1 MRHLDTSV
9 SIGLRAFTSY
19 NRYKKDI
26 MRKCDPVGAQVIL
39 ELLPLL
45 VHINHPSLPGYV
57 EQEDCPCGIKFME
70 WPSQTIKD
78 IGSYITSR
86 VNLGRMQNYMPRRLE
101 IEGLFTIGSVGSLA
115 QTRESD
121 YDIWIVVDAQ
131 RIEPDRLKTLSK
143 KLKILQRWIT
153 GKYVLDIHFFLMD
166 LKDIRSNNFGSVSQE
181 GSGSALKSIL
191 KEEFYRTLT
200 LIEGR
205 VPLWWIVQPDQRE
218 DSSGQSGSLM
228 ETRTGTNKEEYIDL
242 GDIESIPEQEL
253 LGAALWQMHKALDD
267 PLKSV
272 LKMALVASYLEASS
286 KGTLLCDILKQ
297 NVFYAKGHDIIDP
310 YFQILCRVEDYYQA
324 RGDDRTLDLLRK
336 CFYLKVNPNIR
347 SADLYKL
354 ERDDKASIMVDIVKS
369 WGWSLHTVKELNEF
383 SEWGVDKYRKFGD
396 DIHSY
401 LKLAT
406 VQLIRRAKSYI
417 SNTVVNEDIEV
428 EVLRRRVEAFYVSKE
443 GKIESEKRVKRKE
456 PAYRDLFFTYK
467 NKVWSIFESSPETG
481 KGSPIME
488 SERVA
493 NILAWLV
500 YNKRFDASTAFHMI
514 PNVSKVVL
522 YDIQSLLWK
531 LNSLIPDASSIGLDR
546 ASLMEDKYAKHVVII
561 ANMERPDILHS
572 IYELDV
578 LYMNSWNE
586 LFCISL
592 TPQQIGPWMVKM
604 KRPSTQ
610 VSIWLPKEGNPKY
623 LTETVVSLISLEE
636 H

>member
-1 MRHLDTSV
+1 M
-9 SIGLRAFTSY
+9 RAFTSY

-26 MRKCDPVGAQVIL
+26 MHKSDPAGARVIL

-45 VHINHPSLPGYV
+45 IHINHPNLPGYV
-57 EQEDCPCGIKFME
+57 EQENCPCGIKYME
-70 WPSQTIKD
+70 WPSRTLRD
-78 IGSYITSR
+78 IGSYLASR
-86 VNLGRMQNYMPRRLE
+86 VNLGRMQDYMPRQLE

-121 YDIWIVVDAQ
+121 YDIWVVVDAL
-131 RIEPDRLKTLSK
+131 RIEPDRIKLLSK
-143 KLKILQRWIT
+143 KLKILRRWIT

-166 LKDIRSNNFGSVSQE
+166 LKDIRANNFGSVSQE

-205 VPLWWIVQPDQRE
+205 VPLWWIKHPERRE
-218 DSSGQSGSLM
+218 DLCGQNGSLSQS
-228 ETRTGTNKEEYIDL
+228 RTGTNDEECIDL
-242 GDIESIPEQEL
+242 GDVEFIPEQEL

-272 LKMALVASYLEASS
+272 IKMALVASYLEAPS
-286 KGTLLCDILKQ
+286 KGMLLCNILKR
-297 NVFYAKGHDIIDP
+297 NVFFAKGQDIIDP
-310 YFQILCRVEDYYQA
+310 YFQVLSRVEDYYHD
-324 RGDDRTLDLLRK
+324 RGDERTIDLLRK
-336 CFYLKVNPNIR
+336 CFYLKVSPNIR

-369 WGWSLHTVKELNEF
+369 WGWSLKTIKDLNEF

-396 DIHSY
+396 DIHNF
-401 LKLAT
+401 LKLTT
-406 VQLIRRAKSYI
+406 VQLIRRAKSYTG
-417 SNTVVNEDIEV
+417 NTVLNEDIEV
-428 EVLRRRVEAFYVSKE
+428 EVLRRRVEAFYVSKD

-456 PAYRDLFFTYK
+456 PAYRDLFFTY
-467 NKVWSIFESSPETG
+467 NNNVWTIFESYTETG
-481 KGSPIME
+481 KSSPIME

-531 LNSLIPDASSIGLDR
+531 LNSLIPDAGSIGLDR
-546 ASLMEDKYAKHVVII
+546 TSLMEDKYAKYVVIV

-572 IYELDV
+572 VSEVDV

-592 TPQQIGPWMVKM
+592 KPQQLGPWMAKM
-604 KRPSTQ
+604 KRPLTQ
-610 VSIWLPKEGNPKY
+610 VNIWLPKEGNPKY
-623 LTETVVSLISLEE
+623 LTEKVTSIITTEGQ
-636 H
+636 

>member
-1 MRHLDTSV
+1 MRHLDTSL
-9 SIGLRAFTSY
+9 SIGLRAFTGY

-26 MRKCDPVGAQVIL
+26 MHKCDPVGARVIL

-45 VHINHPSLPGYV
+45 IHINHPSLPGYV
-57 EQEDCPCGIKFME
+57 EQENCPCGIKYME
-70 WPSQTIKD
+70 WPSQTVKD
-78 IGSYITSR
+78 IGSYLTSR
-86 VNLGRMQNYMPRRLE
+86 VNLGRMQDYMPRQLE

-121 YDIWIVVDAQ
+121 YDIWVVVDAEF
-131 RIEPDRLKTLSK
+131 IEPDRIKTLSR

-205 VPLWWIVQPDQRE
+205 VPLWWVVQPVRRE
-218 DSSGQSGSLM
+218 DSSEQSRTF
-228 ETRTGTNKEEYIDL
+228 TRTRASTNDEEYIDL
-242 GDIESIPEQEL
+242 GDVEFIPEQEL

-272 LKMALVASYLEASS
+272 IKMALVASYLETSS
-286 KGTLLCDILKQ
+286 KGMLLCDILKH
-297 NVFYAKGHDIIDP
+297 NVIYAKGHDIIDP
-310 YFQILCRVEDYYQA
+310 YFQVLRRVEDYYHA
-324 RGDDRTLDLLRK
+324 RSDDSTVDLLRK

-347 SADLYKL
+347 SADLYRL
-354 ERDDKASIMVDIVKS
+354 EHDDKASIMVDIVKS
-369 WGWSLHTVKELNEF
+369 WGWSLKTIKDLNEF

-396 DIHSY
+396 DIHSF
-401 LKLAT
+401 LKLTT
-406 VQLIRRAKSYI
+406 VKLIRRAKSYI
-417 SNTVVNEDIEV
+417 SRTVLNEDIEV
-428 EVLRRRVEAFYVSKE
+428 EVLRRRIEAFYVSKE
-443 GKIESEKRVKRKE
+443 GKIESERRVKRKE
-456 PAYRDLFFTYK
+456 PAYRDLFFSYK
-467 NKVWSIFESSPETG
+467 NNVWSIFETSPETG
-481 KGSPIME
+481 KGPSIME
-488 SERVA
+488 SERVV

-522 YDIQSLLWK
+522 HDIQSLLWK

-546 ASLMEDKYAKHVVII
+546 ASLMEDKYAKHIVII
-561 ANMERPDILHS
+561 ANMERPDTLHS
-572 IYELDV
+572 IEEVDV

-592 TPQQIGPWMVKM
+592 KPQQIGPWMAKM
-604 KRPSTQ
+604 RKPSTQ
-610 VSIWLPKEGNPKY
+610 ISIWLPKEGNPKY
-623 LTETVVSLISLEE
+623 LTEKVASLISPAG

>member
-1 MRHLDTSV
+1 M
-9 SIGLRAFTSY
+9 RAFTSY

-26 MRKCDPVGAQVIL
+26 MHKCDPAGARVIL

-45 VHINHPSLPGYV
+45 IHINHPNLPGYV
-57 EQEDCPCGIKFME
+57 EQENCPCGIKYME
-70 WPSQTIKD
+70 WPSHTLRD
-78 IGSYITSR
+78 IGSYLTSR
-86 VNLGRMQNYMPRRLE
+86 VNLGRMQDYMPRQLE

-121 YDIWIVVDAQ
+121 YDIWVVVDAQ
-131 RIEPDRLKTLSK
+131 RIEPDRLKTLSR

-205 VPLWWIVQPDQRE
+205 VPLWWIVHPERRE
-218 DSSGQSGSLM
+218 DSSGQLGSLS
-228 ETRTGTNKEEYIDL
+228 ESRTSTNDEECIDL
-242 GDIESIPEQEL
+242 GDIEFIPEQEL

-286 KGTLLCDILKQ
+286 KGMLLCDILKQ

-310 YFQILCRVEDYYQA
+310 YYQVLRRVEDYYYA
-324 RGDDRTLDLLRK
+324 RGDDRTVDLLRK

-369 WGWSLHTVKELNEF
+369 WGWSLNTIKELNEF

-396 DIHSY
+396 DIHSF
-401 LKLAT
+401 LKLTT

-417 SNTVVNEDIEV
+417 SNTVLNEDIEV

-467 NKVWSIFESSPETG
+467 NKVWT
-481 KGSPIME
+481 
-488 SERVA
+488 
-493 NILAWLV
+493 IL
-500 YNKRFDASTAFHMI
+500 
-514 PNVSKVVL
+514 
-522 YDIQSLLWK
+522 
-531 LNSLIPDASSIGLDR
+531 
-546 ASLMEDKYAKHVVII
+546 
-561 ANMERPDILHS
+561 
-572 IYELDV
+572 
-578 LYMNSWNE
+578 
-586 LFCISL
+586 
-592 TPQQIGPWMVKM
+592 
-604 KRPSTQ
+604 
-610 VSIWLPKEGNPKY
+610 
-623 LTETVVSLISLEE
+623 
-636 H
+636 

>member
-1 MRHLDTSV
+1 M
-9 SIGLRAFTSY
+9 GMRAFTSY
-19 NRYKKDI
+19 NRYKKDF
-26 MRKCDPVGAQVIL
+26 MHKCDPAGARVIL

-45 VHINHPSLPGYV
+45 IHINHPSLPGYV
-57 EQEDCPCGIKFME
+57 EQENCPCGIKYME
-70 WPSQTIKD
+70 WPSHTLKD
-78 IGSYITSR
+78 IGSYLTSR
-86 VNLGRMQNYMPRRLE
+86 VNLGRMQDYMPRQLE
-101 IEGLFTIGSVGSLA
+101 IEGLFTIGSAGSLA
-115 QTRESD
+115 HTRESD
-121 YDIWIVVDAQ
+121 YDVWVVVDAQ
-131 RIEPDRLKTLSK
+131 RIEPDRLKTLRR

-153 GKYVLDIHFFLMD
+153 GKYVLAIHFFLMD
-166 LKDIRSNNFGSVSQE
+166 LRDIRSNNFGSVSQE

-205 VPLWWIVQPDQRE
+205 VPLWWIVHPERKE
-218 DSSGQSGSLM
+218 DSSGQLESLS
-228 ETRTGTNKEEYIDL
+228 ESRTSTNDEEYIDL
-242 GDIESIPEQEL
+242 GDIEFIPEQEL

-286 KGTLLCDILKQ
+286 KGMLLCDVLKQ

-310 YFQILCRVEDYYQA
+310 YYQVLRRVEDYYYA
-324 RGDDRTLDLLRK
+324 RGDDGTVDLLRK
-336 CFYLKVNPNIR
+336 CFYLKVNPNIS

-354 ERDDKASIMVDIVKS
+354 ERDDKASIMVEIVKS
-369 WGWSLHTVKELNEF
+369 WGWSLNTIKELNEF
-383 SEWGVDKYRKFGD
+383 SGWGVDKYRKFGD
-396 DIHSY
+396 DIHGY

-406 VQLIRRAKSYI
+406 VKLIRRAKSYI
-417 SNTVVNEDIEV
+417 SSTVLNEDLEV

-546 ASLMEDKYAKHVVII
+546 ASLMDDKYAKHVVII

-572 IYELDV
+572 IYEVDV

-592 TPQQIGPWMVKM
+592 KPQQLGPWMARM
-604 KRPSTQ
+604 KRPLTQ

-623 LTETVVSLISLEE
+623 LTETVASLITLAE

>member
-1 MRHLDTSV
+1 M
-9 SIGLRAFTSY
+9 
-19 NRYKKDI
+19 
-26 MRKCDPVGAQVIL
+26 
-39 ELLPLL
+39 
-45 VHINHPSLPGYV
+45 
-57 EQEDCPCGIKFME
+57 
-70 WPSQTIKD
+70 
-78 IGSYITSR
+78 
-86 VNLGRMQNYMPRRLE
+86 
-101 IEGLFTIGSVGSLA
+101 GSL
-115 QTRESD
+115 S
-121 YDIWIVVDAQ
+121 
-131 RIEPDRLKTLSK
+131 
-143 KLKILQRWIT
+143 
-153 GKYVLDIHFFLMD
+153 
-166 LKDIRSNNFGSVSQE
+166 RS
-181 GSGSALKSIL
+181 
-191 KEEFYRTLT
+191 
-200 LIEGR
+200 
-205 VPLWWIVQPDQRE
+205 
-218 DSSGQSGSLM
+218 
-228 ETRTGTNKEEYIDL
+228 RTGTNEEECIDL
-242 GDIESIPEQEL
+242 GDVEFIPEQEL

-286 KGTLLCDILKQ
+286 KGMLLCNILKH

-310 YFQILCRVEDYYQA
+310 YFQVLRRVEDYYHA
-324 RGDDRTLDLLRK
+324 KGDDRTIDLLRK

-369 WGWSLHTVKELNEF
+369 WGWSLKTIKELNEF
-383 SEWGVDKYRKFGD
+383 SEWGVEKYRKFGD
-396 DIHSY
+396 DIHGF
-401 LKLAT
+401 LKLTT

-417 SNTVVNEDIEV
+417 SNTVLNEDIEV

-456 PAYRDLFFTYK
+456 PAYRDLFFTYN
-467 NKVWSIFESSPETG
+467 NKVWTIYESSPETG
-481 KGSPIME
+481 KGSPVME

-522 YDIQSLLWK
+522 HDIQSLLWK

-572 IYELDV
+572 IAEVDV

-592 TPQQIGPWMVKM
+592 KPQQLGGWMARM
-604 KRPSTQ
+604 KKPLTQ

-623 LTETVVSLISLEE
+623 LTEKVTSLVTPEE
-636 H
+636 L